1 MEELGLAENAVR
13 QKTSDPVMEVIMM
26 LRQGATPEELIQGGV
41 PAALIEQA
49 IAIIKAEIR
58 AMEPKGPDV
67 MADPNA
73 GLAAKLNGGAMP
85 NRSTII

>member
-13 QKTSDPVMEVIMM
+13 QKTSDPVMEVIML

-41 PAALIEQA
+41 PAALVEQA
-49 IAIIKAEIR
+49 MMIIQAEQRKAQSPQE
-58 AMEPKGPDV
+58 EE
-67 MADPNA
+67 A
-73 GLAAKLNGGAMP
+73 GLAAMLNGGVVP

>member
-49 IAIIKAEIR
+49 MMIIQAEQR
-58 AMEPKGPDV
+58 KSQQSQDEE
-67 MADPNA
+67 A
-73 GLAAKLNGGAMP
+73 GLAAMLNGGVVP

>member
-1 MEELGLAENAVR
+1 MEGLANSFARKPADE
-13 QKTSDPVMEVIMM
+13 KIMEVIM
-26 LRQGATPEELIQGGV
+26 LLKQGATPEELVNGGV
-41 PAALIEQA
+41 PAPLIEQA
-49 IAIIKAEIR
+49 MVIINAELR
-58 AMEPKGPDV
+58 AMEPQGPDVDV

>member
-1 MEELGLAENAVR
+1 MEGLASSFA
-13 QKTSDPVMEVIMM
+13 QKPADEKVLEVIM
-26 LRQGATPEELIQGGV
+26 LLKQGATPEELVQGGV

-49 IAIIKAEIR
+49 IAIIKAEMR

>member
-13 QKTSDPVMEVIMM
+13 QKTSAPVMEVIML

-41 PAALIEQA
+41 PAALVEQA
-49 IAIIKAEIR
+49 MMIIQAEQRKAQQPQE
-58 AMEPKGPDV
+58 EE
-67 MADPNA
+67 A
-73 GLAAKLNGGAMP
+73 GLAAMLGGGVVP

>member
-1 MEELGLAENAVR
+1 MMEELGLAENAVR

-41 PAALIEQA
+41 PAALVEQA
-49 IAIIKAEIR
+49 MMIIQAEQRKAMQPQGE
-58 AMEPKGPDV
+58 E
-67 MADPNA
+67 A
-73 GLAAKLNGGAMP
+73 GLAAMLNGGVVP

>member
-41 PAALIEQA
+41 PAALVEQA
-49 IAIIKAEIR
+49 MMIIQAEQR
-58 AMEPKGPDV
+58 KSQQPQDEE
-67 MADPNA
+67 A
-73 GLAAKLNGGAMP
+73 GLAAMLGGM
-85 NRSTII
+85 